1 MARPPQPPIAHGVTP
16 EELLL
21 IRRFEATYNALN
33 KYIVKISRSNVTD
46 GFASVVRLCRDRRLL
61 RWDDAAYLERMGYLR
76 NGLAHDFTD
85 AVEYVAVPT
94 PLTVEQFEQFHRR
107 LTQPPRAIPT
117 FQRTVEKVRP
127 EDSLKQ
133 VLKLVK
139 KFDYSQFPV
148 YGENGFH
155 GLLTENGITR
165 WLARHVT
172 EQFELVDF
180 NEVTVSEVLGEE
192 ENRED
197 VMFVGRNTPV
207 PEIKELFAERRLL
220 EAVLITTR
228 GDRNQALL
236 GIATRWNMLEV

>member
-1 MARPPQPPIAHGVTP
+1 
-16 EELLL
+16 
-21 IRRFEATYNALN
+21 
-33 KYIVKISRSNVTD
+33 
-46 GFASVVRLCRDRRLL
+46 VVRLCRDRRLL
-61 RWDDAAYLERMGYLR
+61 RWNDAAYLERMGYLR

-107 LTQPPRAIPT
+107 LTQPPLAIPT
-117 FQRTVEKVRP
+117 FQRPVEKVRP

-180 NEVTVSEVLGEE
+180 NEATVAEVLGEE

-197 VMFVGRNTPV
+197 VLFVGRNTPV

>member
-1 MARPPQPPIAHGVTP
+1 MAIPPQPPIAHGVTP

-21 IRRFEATYNALN
+21 IRRFEATYNALTE
-33 KYIVKISRSNVTD
+33 YIIEISRSNVTD
-46 GFASVVRLCRDRRLL
+46 SFAYVVRRCRDRRLL
-61 RWDDAAYLERMGYLR
+61 RRDDAAYLERMGYLR
-76 NGLAHDFTD
+76 NGLAHDFTE

-94 PLTVEQFEQFHRR
+94 PLTVEQFEQFHIR

-117 FQRTVEKVRP
+117 FQRAVAMVRP
-127 EDSLKQ
+127 EHSLQ
-133 VLKLVK
+133 HVLSLVNEH
-139 KFDYSQFPV
+139 DYSQFPV
-148 YGENGFH
+148 YGDDGFH

-172 EQFELVDF
+172 EQLELVDF
-180 NEVTVSEVLGEE
+180 NEVTVSEVLGTE

-207 PEIKELFAERRLL
+207 PEIKEFFAERRLL